1 MSWIEELYKTYE
13 NCYGK
18 EESIPID
25 GKKAKKPLLPP
36 FHTLQNSH
44 IEIRIDGCGTFI
56 GAERIYPEEIIM
68 PCTEKSSSAKTGSS
82 PPSHPFCEMIKYCA
96 GDYSG
101 GKNSYFK
108 NYYSQLSA
116 WYNSDYKHP
125 FVSAV
130 YNYTIK
136 KRIVADLNSLGKAV
150 FKPDEEIGDL
160 MVRWK
165 VEIPGENETRCWKNH
180 SLFDCWQKYCEAQ
193 ASVNGIC
200 MVTGDRKP
208 LAFNHPKRIRHS
220 GDGGK
225 LISSNDKNGFTFRG
239 RFLTDIITI
248 DGKKEEVAIQPVSIS
263 VEVSQKAHSALSW
276 LIDRQS
282 FRNGNQVIV
291 SWAVSGKTT
300 PDLLSDSL
308 SLFDESDEEKIKEA
322 IQISYN
328 EAGQTFAR
336 KLNSKITGYKVEL
349 NDSAKIVV
357 MGLDSAGPGRVSIT
371 YYRELSDSEF
381 LERLENWHS
390 QMAWFFL
397 EFFQDITDKKKKHS
411 GYMVLAP
418 APRTIAE
425 ACYGKRLD
433 DKLKKSTI
441 ERLLPCIVDGRQI
454 PVDIV
459 ESAVRRASNKISMD
473 HWEWERTLS
482 VACAL
487 YRCHSIRIS
496 QNVIKNVNTMA
507 LDQTRTDRDYLYGRL
522 LAIAEYLEER
532 ALFVASE
539 KRETNAARL
548 MQRFSEQPYHTW
560 KNIWESLNPSMS
572 RLQSKRPGFLYNMK
586 NLVGQIHEMFLDGDF
601 EKDLR
606 LSGLYLLGYHCQR
619 LELNQKND
627 KEDKEHKPEN

>member
-1 MSWIEELYKTYE
+1 MSWMEELYKTYE

-18 EESIPID
+18 EESISTE
-25 GKKAKKPLLPP
+25 GKRAKKPLLPP

-44 IEIRIDGCGTFI
+44 IEIRIDRDGNFI
-56 GAERIYPEEIIM
+56 DAERITPEEIIM
-68 PCTEKSSSAKTGSS
+68 PCTEKSSNAKVGIN

-116 WYNSDYKHP
+116 WYNSEFKHP

-130 YNYTIK
+130 YNYTLK
-136 KRIVADLNSLGKAV
+136 KSLVSDLNSLGKEL

-180 SLFDCWQKYCEAQ
+180 SLFDCWQKYCEAKG
-193 ASVNGIC
+193 SVNGIC
-200 MVTGDRKP
+200 MVTGDLMP
-208 LAFNHPKRIRHS
+208 LALNHPKRIRHS

-225 LISSNDKNGFTFRG
+225 LISSNDKNGYTFRG
-239 RFLTDIITI
+239 RFLTDILTI
-248 DGKKEEVAIQPVSIS
+248 DGKKEEIAIQPVSIS
-263 VEVSQKAHSALSW
+263 SEVSQKAHSALSW

-282 FRNGNQVIV
+282 FRNGDQVIV
-291 SWAVSGKTT
+291 SWAVSGQPT
-300 PDLLSDSL
+300 PDAFADTL
-308 SLFDESDEEKIKEA
+308 SLLDETDEERIIE
-322 IQISYN
+322 INQVTPSD
-328 EAGQTFAR
+328 AGQTFAR
-336 KLNSKITGYKVEL
+336 KLTKKIAGYKTEL
-349 NDSAKIVV
+349 KDSTKIVV

-371 YYRELSDSEF
+371 FYRELSNSEF
-381 LERLENWHS
+381 LVRLESWHS
-390 QMAWFFL
+390 QMAWHFL
-397 EFFQDITDKKKKHS
+397 EFVQDPLEKKKRHY
-411 GYMVLAP
+411 GYIAFAP

-441 ERLLPCIVDGRQI
+441 ERLLPCILDGRQVPI
-454 PVDIV
+454 DLVD
-459 ESAVRRASNKISMD
+459 SAVKRASNKIGME

-487 YRCHSIRIS
+487 YRCHSIRNSNNI
-496 QNVIKNVNTMA
+496 IKNENSMA

-522 LAIAEYLEER
+522 LAIAEHLEEK
-532 ALFVASE
+532 ALYLAGE

-548 MQRFSEQPYHTW
+548 MQRFSDQPYHTW
-560 KNIWESLNPSMS
+560 KNIWESLNSSLS

-586 NLVGQIHEMFLDGDF
+586 NLVGQIHAMFLDGEF

-619 LELNQKND
+619 LELNQKLD
-627 KEDKEHKPEN
+627 KEEKENITEN